1 MSPARPEI
9 SSGSTR
15 TPRSKQSSSPANLAQ
30 RRCAYWR
37 SGGVAAIAVG
47 SRTLGCLLAALSCM
61 GIPARADLLWDNNLE
76 TDGVSGRPVS
86 PPAFPNYRN
95 VDDIVVPEGQ
105 EWHITGF
112 NYQLLEDNDWLHGGW
127 TEVYVWGDV
136 GRRPGGERLFSQ
148 VVEHTRVA
156 TGNMYFGRFAYKFY
170 APGLSINLE
179 PGRYWIGLRNPQ
191 ASGSGTAYWLTSDG
205 GPDGMGTE
213 SSWISLDAG
222 QTWVPVG
229 GGEQNAFEVHGTVVP
244 EPVSLVSLGGLLA
257 ALTLRQRGRRSRT
270 GGTPGVLRQIR

>member
-1 MSPARPEI
+1 M
-9 SSGSTR
+9 
-15 TPRSKQSSSPANLAQ
+15 
-30 RRCAYWR
+30 
-37 SGGVAAIAVG
+37 AAIAVV

-61 GIPARADLLWDNNLE
+61 GVPARADLLWDNNLE

-229 GGEQNAFEVHGTVVP
+229 GGEQNAFEVHGAVVP
-244 EPVSLVSLGGLLA
+244 EPVSLVSLGSLLA

-270 GGTPGVLRQIR
+270 GGTPGVLREIR